1 MEIRKMKKKWVI
13 MFALMAIVAVMGLCW
28 PEGDGLWTADGTVV
42 FFNHI
47 LAVVLVFAY
56 TFVVSMALYWLVNR
70 MIPMRVSRSSE
81 VLGLDMSQHGESYN
95 FADATTDEADAD
107 GNMKY

>member
-1 MEIRKMKKKWVI
+1 
-13 MFALMAIVAVMGLCW
+13 
-28 PEGDGLWTADGTVV
+28 
-42 FFNHI
+42 
-47 LAVVLVFAY
+47 
-56 TFVVSMALYWLVNR
+56 